1 MGTSKK
7 RWKFGMSDER
17 RVPQSSIFQAASAFR
32 VGIEFAPQPELPTK
46 CLEAINRHIYMEK
59 S

>member
-1 MGTSKK
+1 
-7 RWKFGMSDER
+7 MSDER
-17 RVPQSSIFQAASAFR
+17 RVPQSSIFQAASAIR
-32 VGIEFAPQPELPTK
+32 VGIEFATQPELPTK

>member
-17 RVPQSSIFQAASAFR
+17 RVPQSSIFQAASAIR
-32 VGIEFAPQPELPTK
+32 VGIEFATQPELPTE
-46 CLEAINRHIYMEK
+46 CLEAINRHIYMEQ